1 MFIVCSVLMEFI
13 LYKEYVYS
21 LLRPNGVYPIQRIG
35 FFSLLSI
42 TRVHPIQ
49 RIGFQFTPSYWSSSY
64 TEDRF
69 LVYSV
74 LLEFIL
80 YREQV
85 SNLLRS
91 TGVHPIQR
99 ICLQFTPSYWSS
111 SNIKNETYQVLFFS
125 SEKNIPLAFQ
135 IIGTAKFISS
145 KLRFQNFH
153 QRHVLQDTTPD
164 QIKSSRTLTMP
175 DIAPDQIWNWRTL
188 TIPDIVP
195 DQVWSWRTL
204 TI

>member
-1 MFIVCSVLMEFI
+1 MEFI
-13 LYKEYVYS
+13 LYKEQVSLVYSVLQEFILYRGQVSS
-21 LLRPNGVYPIQRIG
+21 LLRPTGVH
-35 FFSLLSI
+35 L
-42 TRVHPIQ
+42 IQ

-64 TEDRF
+64 TENRF
-69 LVYSV
+69 LIYSV

-80 YREQV
+80 YRGYV
-85 SNLLRS
+85 YSLLRS